1 MKFKR
6 ILALALISA
15 TTVSMMAGCGSDS
28 SENEKEKDGKVEL
41 TLSTWANE
49 TEAKEMDAV
58 LKELNDSQEEYVIK
72 QQVIPSDYYTKI
84 QTQIAGKQAP
94 DLMWLSQEYI
104 PAYAKTGAIIELD
117 SAIEK
122 QDIINLDDYMEGPL
136 QTAKYDGKLYGLPW
150 IGQPYIIYYNKTMF
164 EEKGVE
170 LPSEDWTWDEFY
182 ETAKAL
188 TGDDIYGFASTGTP
202 PLELFTWAFGGD
214 ITDADGNVVVGDPE
228 SIEGLEFAYNM
239 LNDKT
244 AVMPYL
250 EANSLGVEQ
259 GFAQGRIAMMVG
271 GAADMVEKKVEEA
284 GTGFEIGVQVMPAGP
299 KAQVTFNWTAST
311 AISSQ
316 TKNPEVA
323 KKALMDLTNAMFD
336 YKIPAPVK
344 SKVDMVATIN
354 PAKEYAMDVIKKSGE
369 MSRGF
374 NNQPEQNEIASYI
387 WEKLVSPIYTNGDGS
402 GNVNV
407 AELAEKAQSE
417 IEKITK

>member
-1 MKFKR
+1 
-6 ILALALISA
+6 
-15 TTVSMMAGCGSDS
+15 
-28 SENEKEKDGKVEL
+28 
-41 TLSTWANE
+41 
-49 TEAKEMDAV
+49 
-58 LKELNDSQEEYVIK
+58 
-72 QQVIPSDYYTKI
+72 
-84 QTQIAGKQAP
+84 
-94 DLMWLSQEYI
+94 MWLSQEYI

-117 SAIEK
+117 SAVEE
-122 QDIINLDDYMEGPL
+122 QDIINMDDYMEGPL

-188 TGDDIYGFASTGTP
+188 TGDDVYGFASTGTP

-214 ITDADGNVVVGDPE
+214 ITDADGNVVVGEPE

-311 AISSQ
+311 VISSQ

-323 KKALMDLTNAMFD
+323 KKALMDLTNALFD

-354 PAKEYAMDVIKKSGE
+354 PAKEYAMDVIMKSGE

-387 WEKLVSPIYTNGDGS
+387 WEKLASPIYTNGDGS
-402 GNVNV
+402 GNVDV

-417 IEKITK
+417 IENITK